1 MVSTEQNRRYGA
13 FSPGRNPLSR
23 FNLEKIAGSP
33 RGSDH
38 SLFTASSDEAPG
50 DSSTVR
56 TNGDAA
62 VSPEPDGEQHMSNG
76 DGAISLY
83 NEVEQTSVPGQTT
96 TDKARPV
103 ETDPASF
110 YHRKRFD
117 PRNGS
122 FR

>member
-1 MVSTEQNRRYGA
+1 MVLIEQSRHGA
-13 FSPGRNPLSR
+13 FSPYRNPLSR
-23 FNLEKIAGSP
+23 FDLEKIASSP

-38 SLFTASSDEAPG
+38 SSHTASSDEIPG

-56 TNGDAA
+56 INGDAA
-62 VSPEPDGEQHMSNG
+62 VSPEPDDEQHMSNG

-83 NEVEQTSVPGQTT
+83 NEVEQTPVPGQTT